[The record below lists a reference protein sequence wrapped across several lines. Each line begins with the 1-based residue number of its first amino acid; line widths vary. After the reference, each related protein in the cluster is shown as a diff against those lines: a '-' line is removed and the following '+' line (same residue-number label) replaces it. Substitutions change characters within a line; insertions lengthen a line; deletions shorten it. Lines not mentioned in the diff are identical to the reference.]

1 MYMPLPAVAKTDLQG
16 LLAALAHAPPED
28 RLELNLSAL
37 QWDTLAGYL
46 QPLTLVPGEVL
57 FQKDLLDRTLFLIE
71 SGSVSVHLE
80 DDKGRLRLAMVGAG
94 SVVGE
99 GAFFSHQPRSA
110 TVHANNACQL
120 WALHPLR
127 FVELANR
134 QPALALTLSLALGSV
149 LARHMRQRRRRV
161 AST

>member
-1 MYMPLPAVAKTDLQG
+1 MYPTLLIVAKNDLQG

-28 RLELNLSAL
+28 RLGLNLTAQ
-37 QWDTLAGYL
+37 QWDILAAYL
-46 QPLTLVPGEVL
+46 QPLALAAGEVL
-57 FQKDLLDRTLFLIE
+57 FHKDVLDRTLYLVE
-71 SGSVSVHLE
+71 SGTLSAHLE

-110 TVHANNACQL
+110 TVQANNACQL
-120 WALHPLR
+120 WALNPLR

-134 QPALALTLSLALGSV
+134 QPALALAVTQAMGSV
-149 LARHMRQRRRRV
+149 MARRMRQRRRRV

>member
-1 MYMPLPAVAKTDLQG
+1 MYPPLPAVARTDLQG
-16 LLAALAHAPPED
+16 LLAALNHEPPDD
-28 RLELNLSAL
+28 RLDLNLSAL
-37 QWDTLAGYL
+37 QWDTLGAYL
-46 QPLTLVPGEVL
+46 QPFALVAGQVL
-57 FQKDLLDRTLFLIE
+57 FHKDVLDRTLYLVE
-71 SGSVSVHLE
+71 SGTLSVHLE

-110 TVHANNACQL
+110 TVQANNACQL
-120 WALHPLR
+120 WALNPLR

-134 QPALALTLSLALGSV
+134 QPALALALSLALGSV
-149 LARHMRQRRRRV
+149 MARRMRQRRRRV

>member
-1 MYMPLPAVAKTDLQG
+1 MYPPLSSVAKADLQG

-37 QWDTLAGYL
+37 QWDTLAAYL
-46 QPLTLVPGEVL
+46 QPLTLASGEVL
-57 FQKDLLDRTLFLIE
+57 FQKDALDRTLFLVE
-71 SGSVSVHLE
+71 RGTLSVHLE

-110 TVHANNACQL
+110 TVQANNACLL
-120 WALHPLR
+120 WALNPLR

-134 QPALALTLSLALGSV
+134 QPPLALALSLALGSV
-149 LARHMRQRRRRV
+149 MARRMRQRRRRV

>member
-1 MYMPLPAVAKTDLQG
+1 M
-16 LLAALAHAPPED
+16 
-28 RLELNLSAL
+28 
-37 QWDTLAGYL
+37 
-46 QPLTLVPGEVL
+46 L
-57 FQKDLLDRTLFLIE
+57 FRSLDRTLFLVE
-71 SGSVSVHLE
+71 RGTLSVHLE

-110 TVHANNACQL
+110 TVQANNACQL

-134 QPALALTLSLALGSV
+134 QPALALALSLALGSV
-149 LARHMRQRRRRV
+149 MARRMRQRRRRV